1 MTDGDGD
8 ELKPTKDG
16 LGWVCGDDI
25 DVSRDEDE
33 EQEGNVSESEENDAK
48 NSEERSP
55 EDEIRDGN
63 KSAMHDYMITCFSVL
78 LVLGSS

>member
-1 MTDGDGD
+1 MVT
-8 ELKPTKDG
+8 
-16 LGWVCGDDI
+16 VMNYI

-33 EQEGNVSESEENDAK
+33 EQEGNVSESEENDAE

-63 KSAMHDYMITCFSVL
+63 KSAMHMITCFSVF

>member
-1 MTDGDGD
+1 M
-8 ELKPTKDG
+8 
-16 LGWVCGDDI
+16 CGDDI

-33 EQEGNVSESEENDAK
+33 EQEGNVSESEENDAE